1 MTKSITARFIVIIVS
16 LVSVLSVASAQESNA
31 ATFTVHVVQRG
42 ENLFRIALQY
52 DLFAEQ
58 LAEANG
64 ITDDNAVAIGQRLI
78 IPLVITSTD
87 RRITHSVGV
96 GETLNSIAAAY
107 SRTASDLLTL
117 NSLVSAEDIF
127 IGQELI
133 IVPGVEPVGV
143 RATETTPVAEDEA
156 IVALQS
162 PSVRHSF
169 SRFGDPVEAFVH
181 RVQAGET
188 LFEIGLR
195 YNQTVDAVARANNLL
210 DPSLLGIGQQLII
223 PGIQLPRLAQDLPEI
238 VQFFTIDPLV
248 FEEGR
253 TGRIELLTAES
264 ATISGQ
270 LLGRD
275 LRVIEGD
282 EGKRHNILIAV
293 PMFTETAVYP
303 LTLSILDAAEEIVTI
318 SANLQVI
325 SGGYWRQSITIND
338 SELVTPAVEDAEI
351 ALLVRLTEGYTEERS
366 WNRSLSLPAAAAIN
380 ALFGTL
386 RSYNGSPF
394 DRYHRGVDFAG
405 APGTSVLAAA
415 DGRVVMVDRLN
426 IRGNATLIDHGWG
439 LFTLYAHQQGTLVS
453 PGEIVAGG
461 QVIGTVG
468 STGRS
473 TGPHLHWEV
482 WLNGVNV
489 DPMQWV
495 QEIFP

>member
-1 MTKSITARFIVIIVS
+1 M
-16 LVSVLSVASAQESNA
+16 
-31 ATFTVHVVQRG
+31 
-42 ENLFRIALQY
+42 
-52 DLFAEQ
+52 
-58 LAEANG
+58 
-64 ITDDNAVAIGQRLI
+64 
-78 IPLVITSTD
+78 
-87 RRITHSVGV
+87 
-96 GETLNSIAAAY
+96 
-107 SRTASDLLTL
+107 LTL
-117 NSLVSAEDIF
+117 NSLASAEDIF

-133 IVPGVEPVGV
+133 IVRGIEPVGV

-181 RVQAGET
+181 RVVAGET

-238 VQFFTIDPLV
+238 VQAFTIDPLV

-253 TGRIELLTAES
+253 TGRIELLTVES

-270 LLGRD
+270 FLGRD

-282 EGKRHNILIAV
+282 QGKRHNILIAV
-293 PMFTETAVYP
+293 PMFTEKAVYP

-351 ALLVRLTEGYTEERS
+351 ALLVRLAEGFSPERS
-366 WNRSLSLPAAAAIN
+366 WNSSLSLPAAAAIN

>member
-143 RATETTPVAEDEA
+143 RATETTPIAEDEEV
-156 IVALQS
+156 VALQS

-223 PGIQLPRLAQDLPEI
+223 PGIQLPRLARDLPEI
-238 VQFFTIDPLV
+238 VQVFTIDPLV

-253 TGRIELLTAES
+253 TGRVELLTAES
-264 ATISGQ
+264 AAVSGQ
-270 LLGRD
+270 FLGRD

-293 PMFTETAVYP
+293 PMFTEKAVYP
-303 LTLSILDAAEEIVTI
+303 LTLSVQNAAEEIVSI

-325 SGGYWRQSITIND
+325 SGGYWRQSLTIND

-351 ALLVRLTEGYTEERS
+351 ALLVRLAEGYSQRS
-366 WNRSLSLPAAAAIN
+366 A
-380 ALFGTL
+380 
-386 RSYNGSPF
+386 
-394 DRYHRGVDFAG
+394 RGI
-405 APGTSVLAAA
+405 
-415 DGRVVMVDRLN
+415 
-426 IRGNATLIDHGWG
+426 IR
-439 LFTLYAHQQGTLVS
+439 
-453 PGEIVAGG
+453 
-461 QVIGTVG
+461 
-468 STGRS
+468 
-473 TGPHLHWEV
+473 
-482 WLNGVNV
+482 
-489 DPMQWV
+489 
-495 QEIFP
+495 